1 MALVVTVRFTYRG
14 CGGMDGRK
22 IVTGGSKSDERK
34 APEQRRLR
42 FGASA
47 LNVRRPMAVIR
58 LPGRRPEVDQMA
70 LPDVFTATAIKQRCP
85 DYQTASTRLSM
96 LLAHLPGLY
105 SNLRYL
111 TDRGYDFR

>member
-14 CGGMDGRK
+14 CGGMNGWMAGWK

-47 LNVRRPMAVIR
+47 LNVRRPMAAMQ

-70 LPDVFTATAIKQRCP
+70 LPDVFTATAIKQR
-85 DYQTASTRLSM
+85 
-96 LLAHLPGLY
+96 
-105 SNLRYL
+105 
-111 TDRGYDFR
+111 

>member
-14 CGGMDGRK
+14 CGGVDGRK
-22 IVTGGSKSDERK
+22 IVEESDKTGERK
-34 APEQRRLR
+34 RPEQLRLR

-47 LNVRRPMAVIR
+47 LNVRRPTAVMQQ
-58 LPGRRPEVDQMA
+58 PGRRPEVDQMA

-85 DYQTASTRLSM
+85 DYQTASTWLSM